1 MITYLNITIFLIVT
15 TVIFFNMKKQTQ
27 ESDKTLLIV
36 GAVVLG
42 LIVTIPTSWL
52 ISNGTTLYYTITNK
66 TVVSRVSTR
75 LLPIDDEDHFL
86 LITDQDH
93 DEQNEYTFSHLQLDG
108 SKKQRVKVNI
118 DATRQLVIMEDD
130 RRPPEIERVIERLPA
145 NRWTRFVG
153 KDRATIKE
161 RELRILVPERS
172 ILYSNKGDLHGSRTS
187 TVESRTNSND

>member
-52 ISNGTTLYYTITNK
+52 ISNGTALYYTITNK

-93 DEQNEYTFSHLQLDG
+93 DEQDEYTFTYLQLDG
-108 SKKQRVKVNI
+108 SKKQRIKVNI
-118 DATRQLVIMEDD
+118 DATRQLVIMEDN
-130 RRPPEIERVIERLPA
+130 RRPPEIERVIERLPV
-145 NRWTRFVG
+145 NRWTIFVG

-172 ILYSNKGDLHGSRTS
+172 ILYSNKEDLHGSRAS
-187 TVESRTNSND
+187 TVESRTSSTN